1 MFIVQWGFLLYFMN
15 YLDVSLK
22 CFFVTF
28 LSRYHM
34 FNMIEVLN
42 SDILFEAT
50 PILNWG
56 LEMLIIGLMMSSCYN
71 CVECLSCLPIL
82 TFTRFWKLLL
92 RYGKEF
98 QSKNQPFFTPY
109 PRVFIWLSCNFCSH
123 FLSLFCYFHLIAFN
137 LPSLNDVITHILA
150 IHYVNGIGSC

>member
-1 MFIVQWGFLLYFMN
+1 MN

-98 QSKNQPFFTPY
+98 QSENQPFFTPY

-150 IHYVNGIGSC
+150 IHYVNGIGSS